1 MHENDVELHSDE
13 DEEFETTALE
23 FRDKFRQLDG
33 KFREILLQESTVSV
47 ACYLRRGQHIL
58 RLSFISCLIAHRSF
72 CKLNS

>member
-23 FRDKFRQLDG
+23 FRNKFRQLDG

-47 ACYLRRGQHIL
+47 ACYSRRGQNIYKDSFSLAASSHIGV
-58 RLSFISCLIAHRSF
+58 SAS
-72 CKLNS
+72 